1 MGEKLEEKD
10 HFRAPVADTFRR
22 KSPFSQLLEH
32 MGKVRECIDILG
44 DGLVGYYKGDYK
56 DFPVLAKKVSEI
68 EHEADLIKSNLRN
81 HLPNSLFMPVDKG
94 KFMWALREQ
103 DAILDHAENLVRML
117 DMRHTKI
124 PKELQDVFINHAK
137 LVMKTVEAMEDAV
150 CNIRDLVETSF
161 VKRERE
167 QTKQFIYKVHE
178 FEWKADKAKY
188 EATKGIYKFE
198 KKLDP
203 MDVYHLLKIADW
215 VDDIADHAENVAD
228 WLRAMIAK

>member
-1 MGEKLEEKD
+1 MKEKN

-22 KSPFSQLLEH
+22 KSPFGQLLEH
-32 MGKVRECIDILG
+32 MEKVRECTDILG
-44 DGLVGYYKGDYK
+44 KGLIKYYKGDYK
-56 DFPVLAKKVSEI
+56 GFSDLAKKVSEL
-68 EHEADLIKSNLRN
+68 EHEADMIKRNLRN
-81 HLPNSLFMPVDKG
+81 HLPTSLFMPVDKG

-103 DAILDHAENLVRML
+103 DKILDHAENLVRML
-117 DMRHTKI
+117 DMRRTKI
-124 PKELQDVFINHAK
+124 PKELQDVFIDHAK
-137 LVMKTVEAMEDAV
+137 LVMKTVEAMQDAV
-150 CNIRDLVETSF
+150 GNIKDLVETSF

-167 QTKQFIYKVHE
+167 QTKKFIYSVHE
-178 FEWKADKAKY
+178 LEWKADQKKY
-188 EATKGIYKFE
+188 EMTKGIYKLE

>member
-1 MGEKLEEKD
+1 MENKKD
-10 HFRAPVADTFRR
+10 HFRAPVVDTFRK
-22 KSPFSQLLEH
+22 KSPFGQLLDH
-32 MGKVRECIDILG
+32 MEKVRECIDILG
-44 DGLVGYYKGDYK
+44 DGLVKYYKGDYK
-56 DFPVLAKKVSEI
+56 GFSELAENVSKI
-68 EHEADLIKSNLRN
+68 EHEADLIKGNLRN
-81 HLPNSLFMPVDKG
+81 HLPSSLFMPVDKG

-103 DAILDHAENLVRML
+103 DAILDHAENLVNML

-124 PKELQDVFINHAK
+124 PEQLQDLFIKHTK
-137 LVMKTVEAMEDAV
+137 LVLKTVVAMQNAV
-150 CNIRDLVETSF
+150 GNIKDLVETSF

-178 FEWKADKAKY
+178 SEWKADQ
-188 EATKGIYKFE
+188 KGIYKLE

>member
-1 MGEKLEEKD
+1 MTEKKD
-10 HFRAPVADTFRR
+10 HFRAPVQDTFRR
-22 KSPFSQLLEH
+22 KSPFDQLLEH
-32 MGKVRECIDILG
+32 MCKVRYGIDILG
-44 DGLVGYYKGDYK
+44 KGLQKYYKGDFK
-56 DFPVLAKKVSEI
+56 DFSELAKEISKI

-81 HLPNSLFMPVDKG
+81 HLPSSLFMPVDKG

-124 PKELQDVFINHAK
+124 PKELQKVFIEHCK
-137 LVMKTVEAMEDAV
+137 LVMKTVNAMENAV
-150 CNIRDLVETSF
+150 ENIKDLVKTSF

-167 QTKQFIYKVHE
+167 QTKEYIYKVHE
-178 FEWKADKAKY
+178 YEYKADKKKY
-188 EATKGIYKFE
+188 EMTQGIYKLE
-198 KKLDP
+198 KKLNP

>member
-1 MGEKLEEKD
+1 MNEKKD
-10 HFRAPVADTFRR
+10 HFRAPVQDTFRR

-32 MGKVRECIDILG
+32 MGKVRECVDILG
-44 DGLVGYYKGDYK
+44 DGLANYYKGDYMG
-56 DFPVLAKKVSEI
+56 FSELTEQVSKI
-68 EHEADLIKSNLRN
+68 EHEADIIKRNLRN
-81 HLPNSLFMPVDKG
+81 HLPSSLFMPVDKG

-103 DAILDHAENLVRML
+103 DKILDHAENLAKML

-124 PKELQDVFINHAK
+124 PKDLQKVFIDHTK
-137 LVMKTVEAMEDAV
+137 LVIKTVEAMEDAV
-150 CNIRDLVETSF
+150 ENIRDLVQTSF
-161 VKRERE
+161 VKKERD
-167 QTKQFIYKVHE
+167 QTKQLIRKVHE
-178 FEWKADKAKY
+178 YEWKADQKKY
-188 EATKGIYKFE
+188 EATKGIYNLE